1 VALASMFSIAFAGT
15 ITSLFSRITHS
26 SSGRASSAPCVHAPP
41 QPRLTRLRSERI
53 SGRLASHCGVS
64 SLLPLSITRIE
75 SGGQPPAIRLST
87 HWRV

>member
-1 VALASMFSIAFAGT
+1 
-15 ITSLFSRITHS
+15 
-26 SSGRASSAPCVHAPP
+26 
-41 QPRLTRLRSERI
+41 LTRLRSERI
-53 SGRLASHCGVS
+53 SGRVASHCGVS